1 MRLPPRSLSIALVV
15 YVGLRALLLA
25 TAFDEFS
32 LPNFEL
38 FPMGT
43 LAEVATLPWRG
54 PPLSAYY
61 DNCGGHL
68 IVGLCAAPLYAVFG
82 ASYLTLKAVP
92 LLLGIVDLLLIWDLC
107 ARLFGRRAAFVAS
120 LAFALGPA
128 TLVTYSVLAKGN
140 HFEGITFQLAAVW
153 LLYRG
158 HESERPG
165 RWWWLAAAMGGFAI
179 FAYLGA
185 MLWIA
190 LLALTHVAMRGTAR
204 GLRDLARGLPPFLL
218 GLAPLLWIQL
228 VTGRP
233 ATVLA
238 NFVGGSRAWERA
250 RELVVDLLPQAA
262 GYPDLVFLSGSL
274 ANRLSLLLFAG
285 VWVLAAAACI
295 GWLRAA
301 RRGPQD
307 ARDADRARFRG
318 LALLPFCLY
327 LPAFVVTFA
336 LTTPRFQAYL
346 PPIEVQR
353 FRYLVPHFTFACVLV
368 GAASVWGRRS
378 AEEWQRSLGRG
389 MAHGTLALGACL
401 LPLVDWTFAH
411 VGDGLRYPGSDLATA
426 AHALLRHPTHDQGSG
441 RLVWDFDRVQRELAS
456 YTPCAAR
463 RAVFGSGYTLA
474 WAQAVEH
481 AQPGTDRQP
490 LLDVQRLLAWAP
502 EALRGDLARG
512 AGCYLARELRNGGS
526 RQRLGAWLESI
537 AFDPTAHAE
546 EVVEGLSQ
554 HIPYWL
560 ARRTPEALAH
570 NEQLGELVPHALR
583 QAWRRGQGRFCGTL
597 LARGI
602 AREIELVQ
610 AFGSR
615 LPDQERS
622 AYWQGVGTSW
632 GLRTCGKLPNSATDG
647 GILGGISSADR
658 ATLQRALEREHEH
671 CLETKVQ

>member
-1 MRLPPRSLSIALVV
+1 MRPLPRGLCIALIV

-32 LPNFEL
+32 IPNFEM

-82 ASYLTLKAVP
+82 ASYLTLKVVP
-92 LLLGIVDLLLIWDLC
+92 LLFGIVDLLLIWDLC
-107 ARLFGRRAAFVAS
+107 ARLYGRRAASVAS
-120 LAFALGPA
+120 LAFAIGPA

-140 HFEGITFQLAAVW
+140 HFEGLTFQLAAVW

-165 RWWWLAAAMGGFAI
+165 RWWSLAAAMGGFAI

-185 MLWIA
+185 MLWIG
-190 LLALTHVAMRGTAR
+190 LLAVTHVAMRGTRR
-204 GLRDLARGLPPFLL
+204 GLRDLARGLAPFLL

-233 ATVLA
+233 ATVLL
-238 NFVGGSRAWERA
+238 NFVGGARPWERA
-250 RELVVDLLPQAA
+250 RELVVDLLPRAA
-262 GYPDLVFLSGSL
+262 GYPDLVFLSGTL
-274 ANRLSLLLFAG
+274 ANRAALLLFLG
-285 VWVLAAAACI
+285 VWVLAAVTCI
-295 GWLRAA
+295 RWLCAA
-301 RRGPQD
+301 RQGPRD
-307 ARDADRARFRG
+307 ARDADRARFGG

-336 LTTPRFQAYL
+336 LSTPRFEIYL
-346 PPIEVQR
+346 PPVEVQR
-353 FRYLVPHFTFACVLV
+353 FRYLVPHFAFACVLV

-389 MAHGTLALGACL
+389 LAHGTLALGVCL

-411 VGDGLRYPGSDLATA
+411 VGDGLRYPGSDLSTS
-426 AHALLRHPTHDQGSG
+426 AHALLRNPTHEQGSG
-441 RLVWDFDRVQRELAS
+441 RLVWDFERLQRELAG
-456 YTPCAAR
+456 YTPYAAR
-463 RAVFGSGYTLA
+463 RAAFGSGYTLA

-481 AQPGTDRQP
+481 ADLGTDRQP
-490 LLDVQRLLAWAP
+490 LLDMQRLLGWAP

-512 AGCYLARELRNGGS
+512 AGCYLSRELRNGGS
-526 RQRLGAWLESI
+526 AQRLGAWLESI
-537 AFDPTAHAE
+537 TDEPTARPQ

-560 ARRTPEALAH
+560 ASRTPEALAR
-570 NEQLGELVPHALR
+570 NEQLGELVPHGLR

-602 AREIELVQ
+602 ARETELVQ
-610 AFGSR
+610 TIGSR
-615 LPDQERS
+615 LTPQDRS
-622 AYWQGVGTSW
+622 AFWQGVGTSW
-632 GLRTCGKLPNSATDG
+632 ASRTCGKLPDTTS
-647 GILGGISSADR
+647 LSGISGRDR
-658 ATLQRALEREHEH
+658 ATLQRALESEHLL
-671 CLETKVQ
+671 CLESQGL